1 MRNDP
6 GTGFSVVLGTD
17 YAGKSTLMSALAGH
31 GVRCVSY
38 DPGFVR
44 PECSLVDDL
53 RDGFITRAMPGV
65 DTAYSRD
72 FVLTLLQTSVVY
84 LRDQALGTGPDQ
96 PVVVDSYYYKVL
108 AKCRLTGLVNE
119 RMFAWWRSFPE
130 PSQVIY
136 LDVEPETAWRR
147 SGNGARLNAFE
158 YYGAVPTWE
167 GFRRFQNDLRR
178 LMVQEIG
185 TVPIH
190 PVDGPD
196 RIERAVAAVRHT
208 PRSGHAGRIDS

>member
-1 MRNDP
+1 MRNEP
-6 GTGFSVVLGTD
+6 VTGFSVVLGPD
-17 YAGKSTLMSALAGH
+17 YAGKSTLISALAAR

-53 RDGFITRAMPGV
+53 RDGFVTRAMPGV

-84 LRDQALGTGPDQ
+84 LRDQALDTGRGG
-96 PVVVDSYYYKVL
+96 PVVVDSYYYKIL
-108 AKCRLTGLVNE
+108 AKCRLTGLVND

-130 PSQVIY
+130 PSRVIY
-136 LDVEPETAWRR
+136 LDVDPATAWRR
-147 SGNGARLNAFE
+147 SDNGARLNAFE
-158 YYGAVPTWE
+158 HYGAVPTWE
-167 GFRRFQNDLRR
+167 GFRRFQIDLRR
-178 LMVQEIG
+178 LMVEEIG

-196 RIERAVAAVRHT
+196 SIERTVAALRHT
-208 PRSGHAGRIDS
+208 PRSGHAGRVDR